1 MVFIGL
7 LGLVIFGPKKLVEV
21 GQEAGKTLARLKKMS
36 NEFQSQLGSE
46 ISATATDRPMKQV
59 LVATRVEKSPPGT
72 SQGGVRGRWPG
83 RNKSTGRGQEV

>member
-1 MVFIGL
+1 MSLSEMVFIGL

-46 ISATATDRPMKQV
+46 ISADRDRSADEA
-59 LVATRVEKSPPGT
+59 VAGCDPC
-72 SQGGVRGRWPG
+72 
-83 RNKSTGRGQEV
+83 